1 MTIFMT
7 LLTVIII
14 YLVIVAVGEWGRLGL
29 ISYIDNLLFKITEDE
44 TEKWLRF
51 HDDLDKRY
59 ATGGLQ
65 DRPRILSPTPIVEIS
80 ETEKLLNPN
89 YIPKI
94 KSLEV
99 TRKEKIFHLIKVGK
113 ISTERAEEL
122 LDQIDKPEELNHME
136 SPKKTNSFNNQFILQ
151 SNSSTQKS
159 SYQCVVCG
167 SFNVSLGVAYT
178 DWHVAKKTITC
189 GDCNNK
195 FSKKEWIDMTYYLD
209 KENNILFVKPNSK
222 VKLHVMQDVAKAFE
236 KSVIPYKVIILD
248 HEDELVII

>member
-1 MTIFMT
+1 M
-7 LLTVIII
+7 
-14 YLVIVAVGEWGRLGL
+14 GL

-65 DRPRILSPTPIVEIS
+65 DRPRVLSPTPIVDIS

-89 YIPKI
+89 YIPTIRFK
-94 KSLEV
+94 EV

-122 LDQIDKPEELNHME
+122 LDQINKLEELNHME
-136 SPKKTNSFNNQFILQ
+136 SPKQKTNSFNNQFILQ
-151 SNSSTQKS
+151 SNSSTHKS

-167 SFNVSLGVAYT
+167 SFSVEVERGYINGRVVERI
-178 DWHVAKKTITC
+178 ITC
-189 GDCNNK
+189 RDCNNK
-195 FSKKEWIDMTYYLD
+195 FSEKE
-209 KENNILFVKPNSK
+209 
-222 VKLHVMQDVAKAFE
+222 
-236 KSVIPYKVIILD
+236 
-248 HEDELVII
+248 